1 MPLAPAVALLL
12 GSQLLM
18 FLIQDQLTYIVI
30 GLLQGLA
37 AFVNP
42 LPASLLGDALSP
54 RLRARGIAVYRAVC
68 DVALLTAP
76 AVLGLT
82 LQLGGFAAASFRYT
96 GRPVSVLR
104 SGPQGLNEKSE
115 LTLVLHDRKNS
126 GNFIRFHQQSNRR
139 DWLRLCPNR
148 MGRGPVIA
156 PAGR

>member
-1 MPLAPAVALLL
+1 
-12 GSQLLM
+12 M

-42 LPASLLGDALSP
+42 LPASLLGDSLPP

-82 LQLGGFAAASFRYT
+82 LELGGFAAAELATAAATLAVLVVILTS
-96 GRPVSVLR
+96 GR
-104 SGPQGLNEKSE
+104 
-115 LTLVLHDRKNS
+115 RKAEA
-126 GNFIRFHQQSNRR
+126 IR
-139 DWLRLCPNR
+139 
-148 MGRGPVIA
+148 
-156 PAGR
+156 